1 MQFDLVLTIGILAF
15 SLIAGLMG
23 ALFGLGGGVIIIPA
37 LTLIFGVDMRL
48 AIGAS
53 LIAVIATS
61 TGAATRY
68 VERGQ
73 TNIRLAMVLE
83 TATTA
88 GAVVGAFI
96 AVYLNQ
102 FILAIAFGLVL
113 LYSAYYMIRSSEQ
126 ACVCPPGPCAGFD
139 LSCSYTDEAEGRQVE
154 YGVKNLGKGMA
165 ASAGAGSI
173 SGLLGVG
180 GGVIKVPVMNLW
192 MGVPMR
198 AACATSNFMI
208 GVTAL
213 AGAIVHYGYGDVVP
227 VLAALVAVGVFA
239 GAAIGTR
246 LSAKICGPKLKQ
258 AFAVVLLFIAALMF
272 LQAAGVI

>member
-1 MQFDLVLTIGILAF
+1 MDLVSALGILAF
-15 SLIAGLMG
+15 SALAGLLG
-23 ALFGLGGGVIIIPA
+23 ALFGIGGGVIVIPA
-37 LTLIFGVDMRL
+37 LTLGFGYDMRL

-53 LIAVIATS
+53 LIAVIASS

-68 VERGQ
+68 VEKGQ

-83 TATTA
+83 VATTA
-88 GAVVGAFI
+88 GAVVGAFV

-102 FILAIAFGLVL
+102 FILALAFGLVL
-113 LYSAYYMIRSSEQ
+113 IYAAYYMLRRSES
-126 ACVCPPGPCAGFD
+126 VCIGEPGLCSGFD
-139 LSCSYTDEAEGRQVE
+139 LNCKYTDVAEGREVE
-154 YGVKNLGKGMA
+154 YGVKNLGRGMA
-165 ASAGAGSI
+165 ASAGAGGI

-180 GGVIKVPVMNLW
+180 GGIIKVPVMNLW

-227 VLAALVAVGVFA
+227 VLAATVAIGVFA
-239 GAAIGTR
+239 GAAVGTR
-246 LSAKICGPKLKQ
+246 LTDKIRGPKLKQ
-258 AFAVVLLFIAALMF
+258 AFAVVLILVAALMF